1 LCPQTKRDMKTK
13 TPKLKVTHDYIT
25 LTLPVGNYT
34 VSFRGRKAS
43 GQLATMKGAFDTL
56 NKYVDQESKTKS
68 YGEVMEQLSKIE
80 ILNQVFPQWNQ
91 TKEVETFKVGDFATF
106 DTEATAF
113 IKKYGN
119 GHFEVVDVKPK
130 YIGLKT
136 PLGNIGFPK
145 INLVKIK

>member
-1 LCPQTKRDMKTK
+1 MNMKTK
-13 TPKLKVTHDYIT
+13 SPKLKVTHDYIT
-25 LTLPVGNYT
+25 LSLPVGNYT
-34 VSFRGRKAS
+34 VSFNGRKAS
-43 GQLATMKGAFDTL
+43 GQLATMKGAFATL

-68 YGEVMEQLSKIE
+68 YGEVMEQLTNIE
-80 ILNQVFPQWNQ
+80 VLNQVFPEWNQ
-91 TKEVETFKVGDFATF
+91 AKEVDTFKVGDFATF

-119 GHFEVVDVKPK
+119 GPFEVVSVKPK